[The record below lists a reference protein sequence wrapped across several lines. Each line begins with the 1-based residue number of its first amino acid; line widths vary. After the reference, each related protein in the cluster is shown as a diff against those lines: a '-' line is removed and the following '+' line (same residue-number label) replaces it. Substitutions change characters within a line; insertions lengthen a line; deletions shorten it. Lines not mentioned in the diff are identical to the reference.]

1 MVINVIYSTKT
12 DACYLLNLTPGDT
25 LDIKGDSIQILKF
38 TYAKKVKESNTMVF
52 HSWVIL

>member
-25 LDIKGDSIQILKF
+25 LDIKCNSIQILKF
-38 TYAKKVKESNTMVF
+38 TYAKKVK
-52 HSWVIL
+52 